1 MEGVMGC
8 LASIDLSSKKTVF
21 ETIPDD
27 NFRKF
32 LGGNGFAIKI
42 FLEKMR
48 PGLGAFS
55 PENILFWGTGPLTGA
70 GVPAS
75 DRMTLATK
83 SPQTGLFFDSS
94 MGGRIASSL
103 KQAGYDALTIVGKA
117 EAPCYILVKPGAV
130 EFHDAHHLVGKSP
143 EDVRNILSGSFKD
156 FDMCAI
162 GVAGENMVKYASI
175 IHPRTIGRS
184 GVAGRGGLGAV
195 MGSKN
200 LKAVV
205 IPRVKENKIKV
216 HSPALVRDLKHR
228 IQANLKNKTGRFTLL
243 GTAAGVTMI
252 NTFGASATRNL
263 RDEVF
268 ESVDEI
274 SGERLKAHYYRKN
287 VTCNSCPIACGKLC
301 AVDGKL
307 VKGPE
312 YETLYALG
320 SMLGIGNLKT
330 ILQANKLC
338 DDYGLDTISMG
349 VTIAFAIEC
358 FERGFLSMQETD
370 NRSLMFGDNAL
381 VLELIRDTAY
391 RRGIGHLLAQGTK
404 RMSEILGG
412 DSWKYAYQVKGLEL
426 AGHSPRVQKN
436 LSIGYATNTR
446 GGSHQDARA
455 RYLPGMDDYD
465 GKVEMA
471 IATQHLSAVGDSLI
485 QCRFATEAGLGQVI
499 NDEFGDLLYAVTGWR
514 PSTPEL
520 TAIGE
525 RIFNM
530 ESIFNVREG
539 IRRKDDTLPYKVM
552 SQEIPQGPHKGHRIP
567 PEKLEELL
575 NSYYQL
581 RGWDENG
588 IPGKERLERLG
599 LKEYCIEEGCV
610 P

>member
-1 MEGVMGC
+1 
-8 LASIDLSSKKTVF
+8 
-21 ETIPDD
+21 
-27 NFRKF
+27 
-32 LGGNGFAIKI
+32 
-42 FLEKMR
+42 
-48 PGLGAFS
+48 
-55 PENILFWGTGPLTGA
+55 
-70 GVPAS
+70 
-75 DRMTLATK
+75 
-83 SPQTGLFFDSS
+83 
-94 MGGRIASSL
+94 
-103 KQAGYDALTIVGKA
+103 
-117 EAPCYILVKPGAV
+117 
-130 EFHDAHHLVGKSP
+130 
-143 EDVRNILSGSFKD
+143 
-156 FDMCAI
+156 
-162 GVAGENMVKYASI
+162 
-175 IHPRTIGRS
+175 
-184 GVAGRGGLGAV
+184 
-195 MGSKN
+195 
-200 LKAVV
+200 
-205 IPRVKENKIKV
+205 
-216 HSPALVRDLKHR
+216 
-228 IQANLKNKTGRFTLL
+228 
-243 GTAAGVTMI
+243 
-252 NTFGASATRNL
+252 
-263 RDEVF
+263 
-268 ESVDEI
+268 
-274 SGERLKAHYYRKN
+274 
-287 VTCNSCPIACGKLC
+287 
-301 AVDGKL
+301 
-307 VKGPE
+307 
-312 YETLYALG
+312 LYALG
-320 SMLGIGNLKT
+320 SMLGIGDVET
-330 ILQANKLC
+330 ILRANGLC
-338 DDYGLDTISMG
+338 DEYGLDTISMG

-370 NRSLMFGDNAL
+370 NRSLMFGDSAL